1 MQSTFCFPVVQQG
14 CPGSTSDKEPD
25 CQCRR
30 HKRYG
35 FNPWVGK
42 IFWRRVWQPTP
53 VFLPGESHRPRNLVG
68 CSPWG
73 RKKSDMTEAT
83 QYAHTRSYAIT
94 KIPLL
99 RRNWTLIL
107 GGKND
112 FHSFLEKEG
121 MDHMVCFITSLLGGT
136 YFAYPS
142 NALAFLSL
150 FRFCGVHLP
159 SFLESHSEL
168 FSSHPHIIF
177 QRGLLSPVLPVS

>member
-1 MQSTFCFPVVQQG
+1 M
-14 CPGSTSDKEPD
+14 
-25 CQCRR
+25 
-30 HKRYG
+30 
-35 FNPWVGK
+35 
-42 IFWRRVWQPTP
+42 
-53 VFLPGESHRPRNLVG
+53 
-68 CSPWG
+68 
-73 RKKSDMTEAT
+73 
-83 QYAHTRSYAIT
+83 HTRSYAIT
-94 KIPLL
+94 EIPLL

-136 YFAYPS
+136 YFAYLS